1 VIVAR
6 YIVGRLLGMIPTA
19 LVLLLMVV
27 LLMRLLPGSA
37 VDIFLEGTGGDA
49 QQKAEA
55 RRQMSH
61 QLGLDRPL
69 PEAYLSYVGA
79 ALHGDLGKSLW
90 DKRPVAPQVL
100 QRLLITG
107 EIALVASVLAFIFG
121 LPLGVLSAIRQD
133 TWLDY
138 LMRSVAILGISVP
151 TFVIGTAVL
160 ILPAITLGWAPGQ
173 GFVSLRTDPVQNIS
187 LVIVPAAI
195 LALYLA
201 SSIMRLLR
209 TTMLEVMRQD
219 FIRTAAAK
227 GLRERVVIVRHAVKN
242 AMIPVVTLFSLQLA
256 FLIGGSVIIES
267 IFAIPGLGRLLLAS
281 LNGRDYPMIQGIVVV
296 VGLLIMVVN
305 LVTDISYA
313 ALDPRIRYG

>member
-1 VIVAR
+1 MAAADRSLHPGREQRLLGERHRSRQGRGAVVVRAVRLAPLHAGLYRLSGPARGGVIVAR

-121 LPLGVLSAIRQD
+121 LPL
-133 TWLDY
+133 
-138 LMRSVAILGISVP
+138 
-151 TFVIGTAVL
+151 
-160 ILPAITLGWAPGQ
+160 
-173 GFVSLRTDPVQNIS
+173 
-187 LVIVPAAI
+187 
-195 LALYLA
+195 
-201 SSIMRLLR
+201 
-209 TTMLEVMRQD
+209 
-219 FIRTAAAK
+219 
-227 GLRERVVIVRHAVKN
+227 
-242 AMIPVVTLFSLQLA
+242 
-256 FLIGGSVIIES
+256 
-267 IFAIPGLGRLLLAS
+267 
-281 LNGRDYPMIQGIVVV
+281 
-296 VGLLIMVVN
+296 
-305 LVTDISYA
+305 
-313 ALDPRIRYG
+313 